1 MRKEVLVNITM
12 LILSFFMLYMVKQL
26 PTPNS
31 IQGLGPGFYPTIILY
46 TIIFFNALQLLI
58 LFFSKTKKTS
68 SGSSDFQAGRFLVMI
83 AIMTGYVLSLSY
95 IDYKIGT
102 FLLIFSLMILL
113 GVKSYKLLLSVS
125 VISVATIFLLF
136 EVLLNVHI

>member
-1 MRKEVLVNITM
+1 MKKEGFVNVIM
-12 LILSFFMLYMVKQL
+12 LLLSFFMLYMVEKL
-26 PTPNS
+26 PEPNAT
-31 IQGLGPGFYPTIILY
+31 QELGPGFYPKLIIY
-46 TIIFFNALQLLI
+46 MIIVFNVLQLVM
-58 LFFSKTKKTS
+58 LFLTKVKASDEASEFQFS
-68 SGSSDFQAGRFLVMI
+68 RFFIMI

-102 FLLIFSLMILL
+102 FLLIFSLMLLL

-125 VISVATIFLLF
+125 VISVGTIYLLF

>member
-58 LFFSKTKKTS
+58 LFFSKSKTS

>member
-1 MRKEVLVNITM
+1 MKKEGLVNVIM
-12 LILSFFMLYMVKQL
+12 LILSFFMLYMVEQL
-26 PTPNS
+26 PEPNAT
-31 IQGLGPGFYPTIILY
+31 QELGPGFYPKLILY
-46 TIIFFNALQLLI
+46 MIISFNVLQLVM
-58 LFFSKTKKTS
+58 LFFSKAKA
-68 SGSSDFQAGRFLVMI
+68 SGETSDFQFGRFIIMI

-102 FLLIFSLMILL
+102 FLLIFSLMVLL

-125 VISVATIFLLF
+125 AISVGTIYLLF